1 MSDIEQS
8 QKEGC
13 GFYTFMQDPG
23 FTWHKRG
30 LNGRVA
36 LLPVGEEGDLD
47 APLVGIVWVNAGPAD
62 RLRGRHMH
70 PGDAINL
77 VVHGAM
83 YMDGK
88 WLQPGQAKIV
98 PSEQNYGDATPST
111 DGCMFLEIFENHAAA
126 VPIFDDPKN
135 QEYFNEVHGQYM

>member
-1 MSDIEQS
+1 MSDIETATPA
-8 QKEGC
+8 GR
-13 GFYTFMQDPG
+13 GYYTSITDPK

-30 LNGRVA
+30 LNARIA
-36 LLPVGEEGDLD
+36 LLPVGEDGDKD
-47 APLVGIVWVNAGPAD
+47 APLVGIVWVNVGPAD

-77 VVHGAM
+77 VVDGAM
-83 YMDGK
+83 YMDGT

-98 PSEQNYGDATPST
+98 PAEKNYGDAIASAN
-111 DGCMFLEIFENHAAA
+111 GCIFLEIFENHGAA

-135 QEYFNEVHGQYM
+135 QEYFNEVHGQYL